1 MVGTEHDLGAVGPE
15 QCLLLDRLLVRHHE
29 DAAIALERG
38 GDGQAVAGVARGRLD
53 DRPAGLEQAGPLG
66 RLDHREADAVLDR
79 AARVEHLELR
89 EEERLP
95 VLGPE
100 VAGHPPDADER
111 RVPDEVEDGLGEGH
125 PGEYREARL
134 NTEAPGP
141 MARALMRA
149 AGVFTGGSEWLAR

>member
-1 MVGTEHDLGAVGPE
+1 M
-15 QCLLLDRLLVRHHE
+15 
-29 DAAIALERG
+29 
-38 GDGQAVAGVARGRLD
+38 AGVARGRLD

-66 RLDHREADAVLDR
+66 RFDHGEADAILHG

-89 EEERLP
+89 EEERLA

-125 PGEYREARL
+125 PGEYREAP

-141 MARALMRA
+141 KARALVRA
-149 AGVFTGGSEWLAR
+149 AGAFTGACEWLAR